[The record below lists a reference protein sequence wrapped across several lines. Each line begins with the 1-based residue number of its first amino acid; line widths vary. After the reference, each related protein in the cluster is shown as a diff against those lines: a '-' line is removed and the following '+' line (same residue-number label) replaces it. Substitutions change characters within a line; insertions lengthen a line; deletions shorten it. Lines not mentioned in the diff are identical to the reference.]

1 MTICYAEGKF
11 TELENASLPLSD
23 LAFQRGIGV
32 FETIRIFDGRLVE
45 MTPHLERLA
54 ESARRCRISLPMP
67 LEDMKK
73 IIREGV
79 ARYGENGRARPF
91 ITGGDVLDKE
101 KGFTKP
107 RFYVFFEPVDA
118 PSGKAYREGV
128 ALHPVDASRQ
138 TPSIKS
144 INYLGSYLPLAE
156 DPSALEILYCPG
168 GEITESSHSNAFM
181 ILKGKI
187 LTAPLDRVLVGTM
200 RSIVIALASENGFTV
215 EERCPRIEDLPLC
228 SEFFITGSVKEILP
242 VVRVGKILIHGGKP
256 GPVAAHLRLLY
267 LQDIERW
274 VE

>member
-1 MTICYAEGKF
+1 MTICYAEGSF
-11 TELENASLPLSD
+11 TELDNASLPLSD

-32 FETIRIFDGRLVE
+32 FETIRIFDGQLVA

-54 ESARRCRISLPMP
+54 ESARRCRISLPLP
-67 LEDMKK
+67 LAKMEK

-107 RFYVFFEPVDA
+107 RFYVFFEPLDA
-118 PSGKAYREGV
+118 PSEMTYREGV
-128 ALHPVDASRQ
+128 ALHPVDAYRP

-144 INYLGSYLPLAE
+144 INYLGSYLPLAD
-156 DPSALEILYCPG
+156 DPGALEILYCPG

-181 ILKGKI
+181 VHDGKI

-200 RSIVIALASENGFTV
+200 RNIVIELASENGFTV
-215 EERCPRIEDLPLC
+215 EERCPGSEDLPGC

-242 VVRVGKILIHGGKP
+242 VVRVGKTLIGRGKP
-256 GPVAAHLRLLY
+256 GPVAAHLRRLY
-267 LQDIERW
+267 LENIKRW

>member
-1 MTICYAEGKF
+1 MTICYAEGNF
-11 TELENASLPLSD
+11 IELEKASLPLSD

-32 FETIRIFDGRLVE
+32 FETIRIFDGRLVS

-54 ESARRCRISLPMP
+54 ESARRCRISLPLT
-67 LEDMKK
+67 LEEMKK

-107 RFYVFFEPVDA
+107 RFYVFFEPLDA
-118 PSGKAYREGV
+118 PSEKTYKDGV
-128 ALHPVDASRQ
+128 ALHPVDSSRPMP
-138 TPSIKS
+138 TIKS

-168 GEITESSHSNAFM
+168 GEVTESSHSNAFM
-181 ILKGKI
+181 VHEGKI
-187 LTAPLDRVLVGTM
+187 FTAPLDRVLVGTM
-200 RSIVIALASENGFTV
+200 RKIVIDLASENGFTV

-228 SEFFITGSVKEILP
+228 SEFFITGSIKEILP
-242 VVRVGKILIHGGKP
+242 VFRVGKALIGRGKT
-256 GPVAAHLRLLY
+256 GPVSAHLRRLY
-267 LQDIERW
+267 LENIERW